1 MMKKFLLLGC
11 LSALPALGFSQ
22 GEIEPYK
29 NPDLSPSERAWDLLK
44 RMTLEEKVG
53 QMMNGAK
60 AVERLGIPAYN
71 WWNEALHG
79 VARAGKATVFPQ
91 AIGLAA
97 TFDDQAVYET
107 FDIVSDEARAKYN
120 DFQRKGERDGY
131 KGLTFWT
138 PNINIFRDPR
148 WGRGM
153 ETYGEDPYLTT
164 KMGLAVVKGLQG
176 DGTGKY
182 DKAHACAKHYAV
194 HSGPE
199 WNRHSFDAKDI
210 SPRDLWETY
219 LPAFKAL
226 VTEGKVKEV
235 MCAYNR
241 YEGEPCCANKT
252 LLTRILREDWGFDD
266 VVVSDCGAIADFYAP
281 NHHETHPTPADA
293 SADAVISGTDLECGG
308 SYASLLEAVKQ
319 GKISEEKINESV
331 FRLLRARFQLGMFDN
346 ELVPWSKLPYSI
358 VECEEHK
365 AKALEMARKS
375 MVLLTNKNNILPLDR
390 SAIRKVAVLGPNA
403 NDSVMLWA
411 NYNGFPT
418 KSVTILEGIKNK
430 LPEGTVYYDRACDF
444 VRNTVFTSYYDWTAW
459 GGKKGFKATFWNNRS
474 MEGETVAVG
483 QFSEPLNLSNGGN
496 TVFMPG
502 VNLQDFSARFESV
515 LTPQESGE
523 VSFMVTAD
531 DGYRLFVD
539 GKEVLANWHVGTNRD
554 KEYVMNVTKGQSYN
568 VVLEYFQAG
577 GEATLKFDIGVTKE
591 IDYKATAAK
600 AADADVIIFVGGLS
614 SALEGEEMPVDL
626 PGFRKGDRNNIDL
639 PQVQYEMLKAL
650 KETGKP
656 VIFVVC
662 SGSALALPW
671 QAEHLDAMLEAW
683 YPGQEGG
690 TAVADVLFG
699 DYNPAGRLPIT
710 FYASTSDLPDFQDYN
725 MDNRTYRYFK
735 GSALFPFGYGL
746 SYTSFEYGKAKVD
759 ENKIKVGESVNLSI
773 PLSNTGKMDGDEV
786 VQVYLRNLND
796 AEGPIKMLRAFRRV
810 SLKAGQNEVIQI
822 ELPASTFE
830 CYNPATEKM
839 EIVPGKYELLYG
851 SSSLD
856 KDLQKLSVTLKK

>member
-1 MMKKFLLLGC
+1 MKKILLLSC
-11 LSALPALGFSQ
+11 LGALTTLGFAQ
-22 GEIEPYK
+22 NEVEPYK

-44 RMTLEEKVG
+44 RMTLEEKVS
-53 QMMNGAK
+53 QMMNSAA
-60 AVERLGIPAYN
+60 AVDRLGIPAYN

-107 FDIVSDEARAKYN
+107 FNMVSDEARAKYN

-138 PNINIFRDPR
+138 PNVNIFRDPR

-153 ETYGEDPYLTT
+153 ETYGEDPYLTS

-176 DGTGKY
+176 DGMGKY
-182 DKAHACAKHYAV
+182 DKSHACAKHYAV

-199 WNRHSFDAKDI
+199 WNRHSFDAKNI
-210 SPRDLWETY
+210 SQRDLWETY

-241 YEGEPCCANKT
+241 YEGEPCCSNKQ
-252 LLTRILREDWGFDD
+252 LLIRILREDWGYDD
-266 VVVSDCGAIADFYAP
+266 VVVSDCGAISDFYAP
-281 NHHETHPTPADA
+281 NHHETHPTPAAA
-293 SADAVISGTDLECGG
+293 SADAVVSGTDLECGG
-308 SYASLLEAVKQ
+308 SYTSLVEAVKQ
-319 GKISEEKINESV
+319 GLISEEKINESV
-331 FRLLRARFQLGMFDN
+331 FRLLRARFQLGMFDDPA
-346 ELVPWSKLPYSI
+346 LVPWSKLPYSI

-365 AKALEMARKS
+365 AKALDMARKS
-375 MVLLTNKNNILPLDR
+375 MVLLTNKDKILPLDKYTVK
-390 SAIRKVAVLGPNA
+390 KVAVLGPNA

-430 LPEGTVYYDRACDF
+430 LPEGAVYYDPACDF
-444 VRNTVFTSYYDWTAW
+444 VRNTMVISHFDWSAFN
-459 GGKKGFKATFWNNRS
+459 GKKGFKATFWNNKN
-474 MEGETVAVG
+474 MEGEAAAVG
-483 QFSEPLNLSNGGN
+483 HFSEPLNLGNGGN

-502 VNLQDFSARFESV
+502 VNLQNFSARLESV
-515 LTPQESGE
+515 LTPQESGK
-523 VSFMVTAD
+523 VSFMISAD
-531 DGYRLFVD
+531 DGFRLLVD
-539 GKEVLANWHVGTNRD
+539 GKEVMSYWNEGVSRD
-554 KEYVMNVTKGQSYN
+554 KEYTMDVVKGQAYD
-568 VVLEYFQAG
+568 VVLEYFQAA
-577 GEATLKFDIGVTKE
+577 GEATLKFDIGVTTE

-600 AADADVIIFVGGLS
+600 AAEADVIIFVGGLS

-626 PGFRKGDRNNIDL
+626 PGFKKGDRTNIDL
-639 PQVQYEMLKAL
+639 PQVQHEMLKAL
-650 KETGKP
+650 KATGKP

-662 SGSALALPW
+662 SGSALALAW
-671 QAEHLDAMLEAW
+671 EAENLDAMLEAW

-710 FYASTSDLPDFQDYN
+710 FYASSNDLPDFQDYN
-725 MDNRTYRYFK
+725 MTNRTYRYFK
-735 GSALFPFGYGL
+735 GKALFPFGYGL
-746 SYTSFEYGKAKVD
+746 SYTDFEYGKAKLS
-759 ENKIKVGESVNLSI
+759 KKTIRVGDSVRLTI
-773 PLSNTGKMDGDEV
+773 PLSNTGQMDGDEV

-810 SLKAGQNEVIQI
+810 TVAAGQKEMVQI

-830 CYNPATEKM
+830 CFNPASEKM
-839 EIVPGKYELLYG
+839 EILPGKYELLYG
-851 SSSLD
+851 GSSCD
-856 KDLQKLSVTLKK
+856 DDLQKIAVTLKN